1 MATKK
6 TETDTEQN
14 KKTKGQ
20 AKLASQILNS
30 YSFDMAYYGIKKDKY
45 ELKDVALKYIFI
57 PGRQKEMKLD
67 RLRR

>member
-1 MATKK
+1 MAC
-6 TETDTEQN
+6 
-14 KKTKGQ
+14 
-20 AKLASQILNS
+20 
-30 YSFDMAYYGIKKDKY
+30 YGIKKEDKY